1 MAGSLRDQL
10 LALGLGKNSP
20 AKEPARDARPG
31 GPRKPS
37 GGKPGD
43 RAQGNG
49 GDRAQGKG
57 GAPARPDRERSRDAN
72 RQQRPRQ
79 EPSPPRGGGE
89 PDLAQAYAARARA
102 EREERERAEREAQ
115 QKARE
120 RKERRD
126 RMNKLLEGQARNV
139 PEADE
144 ARHFNHGGK
153 IRRVYVTGEQ
163 RLALNSGELGVVQ
176 WNGRYILVAREI
188 ALAARDILEESLAL
202 LPEPGASGEDDI
214 PPDLTW

>member
-20 AKEPARDARPG
+20 AKETTRDARPG
-31 GPRKPS
+31 GPRKPAN
-37 GGKPGD
+37 GKPGD
-43 RAQGNG
+43 RAQGKS
-49 GDRAQGKG
+49 A
-57 GAPARPDRERSRDAN
+57 APARPDRERSRDAN
-72 RQQRPRQ
+72 RPQRPRQ
-79 EPSPPRGGGE
+79 DPAPNRGGGE

-120 RKERRD
+120 RKERRE

-153 IRRVYVTGEQ
+153 IRRVYVTAEQ
-163 RLALNSGELGVVQ
+163 RLALNAGELGVVQ
-176 WNGRYILVAREI
+176 WNGRYILVAREV

-202 LPEPGASGEDDI
+202 LPEPGATGEDDI
-214 PPDLTW
+214 PADLTW